1 MAANSGEFFKPVLFI
16 ETKNLRE
23 RVFEETKK
31 TKIEYGSHIPH
42 VKKKSKTK
50 KKMN

>member
-1 MAANSGEFFKPVLFI
+1 MGANSGELFKPVLFI

-31 TKIEYGSHIPH
+31 TIEYGSHIPH
-42 VKKKSKTK
+42 VKKNPKR
-50 KKMN
+50 KKMK